1 MKKKHFLKL
10 PEYPGGK
17 EEFRK
22 YILENL
28 KYPEE
33 ARKNRVEGIVHMSAE
48 INDNGEVVNAKIEKG
63 IGFGC
68 DEEALRLIYDAHFG
82 EVKNRGHRVKTKK
95 KFRIQFKLKEN
106 KIIQNNNLSNIQYSY
121 QPKEPEQGNNNFPN
135 KYSYTINL

>member
-33 ARKNRVEGIVHMSAE
+33 ALKNRVEGIVHISAE
-48 INDNGEVVNAKIEKG
+48 INDNGEVSNAKIEKG

-82 EVKNRGHRVKTKK
+82 EVKNRGLRVKTKK
-95 KFRIQFKLKEN
+95 KFRIQFKLNEK
-106 KIIQNNNLSNIQYSY
+106 KIIQTNNHSNIQYSY
-121 QPKEPEQGNNNFPN
+121 KPKELKHEDNNFPN
-135 KYSYTINL
+135 NYSYIINL